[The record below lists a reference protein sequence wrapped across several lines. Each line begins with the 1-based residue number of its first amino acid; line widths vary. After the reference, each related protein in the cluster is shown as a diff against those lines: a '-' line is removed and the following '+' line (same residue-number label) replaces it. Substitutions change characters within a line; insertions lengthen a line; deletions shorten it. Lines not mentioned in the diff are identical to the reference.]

1 MSVQNNETIA
11 VLLQQKEGAVPNQA
25 KKLSSNQINFLVDLI
40 ALVVF
45 ALLAAPQATA
55 IPFHEWISFVF
66 APVFA
71 IHILLHWQW
80 IVETTKRLF
89 KKLPGDTRFNYI
101 WNILIYLLMI
111 FAFVSGLVI
120 SEVAL
125 PFIGIPITV
134 DPFWTSLHDAS
145 SNILLIMLGIHLAL
159 HWDWIVRVY
168 KRGFKRQSK
177 EA

>member
-1 MSVQNNETIA
+1 MSVQNNETGAI
-11 VLLQQKEGAVPNQA
+11 LLQKKEGAVSNQA
-25 KKLSSNQINFLVDLI
+25 KKLSSTQINFLVDLI

-66 APVFA
+66 APVFV
-71 IHILLHWQW
+71 IHIFLHWKW
-80 IVETTKRLF
+80 IVETTQCIF

-101 WNILIYLLMI
+101 WDIIIYLMMI
-111 FAFVSGLVI
+111 FAFVSGVVI

-125 PFIGIPITV
+125 PFIGIPIKV

-145 SNILLIMLGIHLAL
+145 SNLLLIMLGIHLAM
-159 HWDWIVRVY
+159 HWDWIVGVI
-168 KRGFKRQSK
+168 KRGFKRQTK

>member
-1 MSVQNNETIA
+1 MSVQNNETSAI
-11 VLLQQKEGAVPNQA
+11 LLQKKEGMVLNQT
-25 KKLSSNQINFLVDLI
+25 KKLSSTQINFLVDLI

-71 IHILLHWQW
+71 IHILLHWKW
-80 IVETTKRLF
+80 IVETTQRIF
-89 KKLPGDTRFNYI
+89 KKLPGDTRFNYVWDI
-101 WNILIYLLMI
+101 IIYLMMI
-111 FAFVSGLVI
+111 FAFVSGVVI

-125 PFIGIPITV
+125 PFIGVPIKV
-134 DPFWTSLHDAS
+134 DPFWISLHDAS
-145 SNILLIMLGIHLAL
+145 SNLLLIMLGIHLAM
-159 HWDWIVRVY
+159 HWDWIVGVI
-168 KRGFKRQSK
+168 KRGFNRQTK